1 MNVYVV
7 ERKSPDVSVRMVEIM
22 GIHKTEAAAKR
33 QREAL
38 WEEHKIS
45 TGVTTYILSDYRFP
59 EKRKL
64 TLLAEAKPK
73 VTPRRKFTR

>member
-7 ERKSPDVSVRMVEIM
+7 QRTSGDVSIRMVEVM

-38 WEEHKIS
+38 WEEHKLL
-45 TGVTTYILSDYRFP
+45 TGVTTYQFSDYRFP
-59 EKRKL
+59 APKQG
-64 TLLAEAKPK
+64 AK
-73 VTPRRKFTR
+73 TPRRKPTR

>member
-7 ERKSPDVSVRMVEIM
+7 ERKSPDVSIRMVEIM

-38 WEEHKIS
+38 WEDHKLL
-45 TGVTTYILSDYRFP
+45 TGVTTYQFSDYRFP
-59 EKRKL
+59 
-64 TLLAEAKPK
+64 APK
-73 VTPRRKFTR
+73 KTKTVPRRKFTR

>member
-7 ERKSPDVSVRMVEIM
+7 ERRSPDVSVKMVEIM

-38 WEEHKIS
+38 WEDHK
-45 TGVTTYILSDYRFP
+45 VTTSVVTYMLSDYRFP
-59 EKRKL
+59 APKKV
-64 TLLAEAKPK
+64 AK
-73 VTPRRKFTR
+73 TPRRKIMR

>member
-7 ERKSPDVSVRMVEIM
+7 ERRSPDVSVKMIEIM

-38 WEEHKIS
+38 WEEHKLLTS
-45 TGVTTYILSDYRFP
+45 VTTYMLSDYRFP
-59 EKRKL
+59 APKKV
-64 TLLAEAKPK
+64 AK
-73 VTPRRKFTR
+73 TPRRRFTR

>member
-7 ERKSPDVSVRMVEIM
+7 ERRSPDVSVKMIEVM

-38 WEEHKIS
+38 WEEHKV
-45 TGVTTYILSDYRFP
+45 VTTLATYLLSDYRFP
-59 EKRKL
+59 APKKV
-64 TLLAEAKPK
+64 AK
-73 VTPRRKFTR
+73 TPRRKFTR

>member
-7 ERKSPDVSVRMVEIM
+7 ERRSPDVSVKMIEIM

-38 WEEHKIS
+38 WEEHKV
-45 TGVTTYILSDYRFP
+45 VTTLATYLLSDYRFP
-59 EKRKL
+59 APRKV
-64 TLLAEAKPK
+64 AK
-73 VTPRRKFTR
+73 TPRRKFTR

>member
-7 ERKSPDVSVRMVEIM
+7 QRTSGDVSIRMVEIM

-38 WEEHKIS
+38 WEDHKLL
-45 TGVTTYILSDYRFP
+45 TGVTTYQFSDYRFP
-59 EKRKL
+59 APKKV
-64 TLLAEAKPK
+64 AK
-73 VTPRRKFTR
+73 TPRRKFTR

>member
-7 ERKSPDVSVRMVEIM
+7 ERRSPDVSVKMIEIM

-38 WEEHKIS
+38 WEEHKV
-45 TGVTTYILSDYRFP
+45 VTTLATYLLSDYRFP
-59 EKRKL
+59 APKKV
-64 TLLAEAKPK
+64 AK
-73 VTPRRKFTR
+73 TPRRRFTR

>member
-7 ERKSPDVSVRMVEIM
+7 ERRSPDVSVKMIEVM

-38 WEEHKIS
+38 WEEHKV
-45 TGVTTYILSDYRFP
+45 VTTLATYLLSDYRFP
-59 EKRKL
+59 APKKV
-64 TLLAEAKPK
+64 AK
-73 VTPRRKFTR
+73 TPRRRFTR

>member
-38 WEEHKIS
+38 WEDHKLL
-45 TGVTTYILSDYRFP
+45 TGVTTYQFSDYRFP
-59 EKRKL
+59 
-64 TLLAEAKPK
+64 APK
-73 VTPRRKFTR
+73 KTKAVSRRKFTR

>member
-7 ERKSPDVSVRMVEIM
+7 QRTSGDVSIRMVEIM

-38 WEEHKIS
+38 WEEHKLF
-45 TGVTTYILSDYRFP
+45 TGVTTYQFSDYRFP
-59 EKRKL
+59 APKKV
-64 TLLAEAKPK
+64 AK
-73 VTPRRKFTR
+73 TPRRKVAR

>member
-7 ERKSPDVSVRMVEIM
+7 ERRSPDISVKMVEIM

-38 WEEHKIS
+38 WEEHKV
-45 TGVTTYILSDYRFP
+45 VTTLATYLLSDYRFP
-59 EKRKL
+59 APKKV
-64 TLLAEAKPK
+64 AK
-73 VTPRRKFTR
+73 TPRRKFTR

>member
-38 WEEHKIS
+38 WEDHKLL
-45 TGVTTYILSDYRFP
+45 TGVTTYQFSDYRFP
-59 EKRKL
+59 ALKK
-64 TLLAEAKPK
+64 TKA
-73 VTPRRKFTR
+73 VPRRKFTR

>member
-22 GIHKTEAAAKR
+22 GIHRTEAAAKR

-38 WEEHKIS
+38 WEDHKLL
-45 TGVTTYILSDYRFP
+45 TGVTTYQFSDYRFP
-59 EKRKL
+59 
-64 TLLAEAKPK
+64 APK
-73 VTPRRKFTR
+73 KTKIVPRRNFTR

>member
-7 ERKSPDVSVRMVEIM
+7 ERRSPDVSVKMIEVM

-38 WEEHKIS
+38 WEEHKV
-45 TGVTTYILSDYRFP
+45 VTTLATYILSDYRFP
-59 EKRKL
+59 APRK
-64 TLLAEAKPK
+64 AAK
-73 VTPRRKFTR
+73 TPRRRFTR

>member
-7 ERKSPDVSVRMVEIM
+7 QRTSGDVSIRMVEIM

-38 WEEHKIS
+38 WEEHKV
-45 TGVTTYILSDYRFP
+45 VTTLATYLLSDYRFP
-59 EKRKL
+59 APKKV
-64 TLLAEAKPK
+64 AK
-73 VTPRRKFTR
+73 TPRRKFTR

>member
-7 ERKSPDVSVRMVEIM
+7 ERTSSDVSIRMVEIM

-38 WEEHKIS
+38 WEEHKLF
-45 TGVTTYILSDYRFP
+45 TGVTTYQLSDYRFP
-59 EKRKL
+59 APKKL
-64 TLLAEAKPK
+64 AK
-73 VTPRRKFTR
+73 TPRRKFKR

>member
-7 ERKSPDVSVRMVEIM
+7 ERRSPDVSVKMIEVM

-38 WEEHKIS
+38 WEEHKV
-45 TGVTTYILSDYRFP
+45 VTTLATYILSDYRFP
-59 EKRKL
+59 APKKV
-64 TLLAEAKPK
+64 AK
-73 VTPRRKFTR
+73 TPRRKFTR

>member
-33 QREAL
+33 QREAI
-38 WEEHKIS
+38 WEDHKIS
-45 TGVTTYILSDYRFP
+45 TGVTTYMLSDYRFP
-59 EKRKL
+59 
-64 TLLAEAKPK
+64 APK
-73 VTPRRKFTR
+73 KVKATPIRKFTR

>member
-7 ERKSPDVSVRMVEIM
+7 ERRSPDVSVKMIEVM

-38 WEEHKIS
+38 WEEHKV
-45 TGVTTYILSDYRFP
+45 VTTLATYLLSDYRFP
-59 EKRKL
+59 APKKV
-64 TLLAEAKPK
+64 AK
-73 VTPRRKFTR
+73 TPRRRLTR

>member
-7 ERKSPDVSVRMVEIM
+7 ERRSPDVSVKMIEIM

-38 WEEHKIS
+38 WEEHKV
-45 TGVTTYILSDYRFP
+45 VTTLATYILSDYRFP
-59 EKRKL
+59 APKKV
-64 TLLAEAKPK
+64 AK
-73 VTPRRKFTR
+73 TPRRKFTR